1 MVTYRCDRCGSETT
15 PEKLYE
21 AELLFTPRH
30 LSGAMNTD
38 SQDIK
43 TLGDLCDECADIVEA
58 AMLKMIKTP
67 RVSRREAEAL
77 VDEVQARTGG
87 TS

>member
-21 AELLFTPRH
+21 TELLFTPRH

-43 TLGDLCDECADIVEA
+43 TLGDLCDECSDVVERA
-58 AMLKMIKTP
+58 VLALVKTP
-67 RVSRREAEAL
+67 RITRSEAAAI